1 MSEEQLKA
9 FLEKVKSDTKLQ
21 EKLGAAITT
30 EEALAL
36 AKDAG
41 FLITSEDVQS
51 MQSAT
56 DLSDDELEN
65 IAGGRRNPNQC
76 GTCAPYQSN
85 CQATPR

>member
-21 EKLGAAITT
+21 EKLGAASTP

-36 AKDAG
+36 AKNAG
-41 FLITSEDVQS
+41 FSITSEDIQS
-51 MQSAT
+51 MESDVMS
-56 DLSDDELEN
+56 DLELEN
-65 IAGGRRNPNQC
+65 AAGGRRNPNQC